1 MKFFN
6 KGQAA
11 LEFLT
16 TYGWAFLVILV
27 MIGGLSYFGVF
38 DFKSKMPDSCTF
50 SGRDIE
56 CKAWQINN
64 DADSDQ
70 IKLRIKNLGERDM
83 YVKGIKLLERSLSN
97 DGGAFCSFTNSTD
110 IQLTNPSI
118 TYNGQIA
125 PHTESDLVFT
135 NTSALD
141 VCGIRVGEKGTY
153 DVVLQYTT
161 SSSSDIE
168 STVTGI
174 ITTTV
179 IES

>member
-50 SGRDIE
+50 SGRDVE

-64 DADSDQ
+64 ASYSVGDQ
-70 IKLRIKNLGERDM
+70 IQLRIKNLGERDM
-83 YVKGIKLLERSLSN
+83 YVKGIKLLERSKSN
-97 DGGAFCSFTNSTD
+97 DGKTFCSFTNSTD
-110 IQLTNPSI
+110 VGGRGTVNPHS
-118 TYNGQIA
+118 
-125 PHTESDLVFT
+125 ESDLTFDWDGL
-135 NTSALD
+135 TSNLKGA
-141 VCGIRVGEKGTY
+141 CGIIAGEKGTY

-161 SSSSDIE
+161 SSSSEIK
-168 STVTGI
+168 SSITGT

>member
-50 SGRDIE
+50 SGRDVE
-56 CKAWQINN
+56 CKSWQINN
-64 DADSDQ
+64 DSTTGSGIQ
-70 IKLRIKNLGERDM
+70 LLVKNLGEQSM
-83 YVKGIKLLERSLSN
+83 YVRSIKILERSLSN
-97 DGGAFCSFTNSTD
+97 DGKSFCSYNISTYPTSVV
-110 IQLTNPSI
+110 IS
-118 TYNGQIA
+118 
-125 PHTESDLVFT
+125 PHSEGDLLF
-135 NTSALD
+135 NKTSASD

-153 DVVLQYTT
+153 DVVLQYATAST
-161 SSSSDIE
+161 GTIYSSL
-168 STVTGI
+168 TGI

-179 IES
+179 IAN